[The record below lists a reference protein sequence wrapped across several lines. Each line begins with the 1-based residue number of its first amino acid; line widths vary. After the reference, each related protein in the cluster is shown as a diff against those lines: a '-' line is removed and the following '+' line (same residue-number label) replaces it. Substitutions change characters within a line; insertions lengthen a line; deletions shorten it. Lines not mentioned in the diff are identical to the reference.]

1 MTHFQNP
8 LSARSPSFVYRE
20 PTTNPSSHPT
30 SPTSSD
36 TDFDFSRSSSTTNN
50 QLPRRYHSGDFDRN
64 KVSPIK
70 DAAPVEE
77 KIINTSPGDPEPAPD
92 DVSQSID
99 MASNI
104 GEFDDILGDIQSTL
118 SRDTV
123 ISNPST
129 AGRGLPPYPPPRR
142 ANDYLPPRNPTLP
155 PRSSPALPPRNPAVS
170 TLPVRSQSRE
180 GQEGYVESDL

>member
-1 MTHFQNP
+1 M
-8 LSARSPSFVYRE
+8 
-20 PTTNPSSHPT
+20 
-30 SPTSSD
+30 
-36 TDFDFSRSSSTTNN
+36 
-50 QLPRRYHSGDFDRN
+50 
-64 KVSPIK
+64 
-70 DAAPVEE
+70 
-77 KIINTSPGDPEPAPD
+77 
-92 DVSQSID
+92 
-99 MASNI
+99 

-123 ISNPST
+123 ISNPSS

-142 ANDYLPPRNPTLP
+142 ANDYLPPRNPTLPPRSSPALPPRSSPALP